1 MVFSRGDPQSGLT
14 VEGRLLAAF
23 PAAQGISVSFLKGFP
38 GGTVV
43 KNPFAKQEM
52 QETWVQSLGQEE
64 LLEEEMATHYSILAW
79 QVPWTEEPGGLYSP
93 WGHERLRYDLATKQ

>member
-38 GGTVV
+38 GGTGVM
-43 KNPFAKQEM
+43 NPFAKQEM
-52 QETWVQSLGQEE
+52 QETWVQSLGQEDP
-64 LLEEEMATHYSILAW
+64 LEERTAIHSNILGCRISR
-79 QVPWTEEPGGLYSP
+79 TEEPRGYSS
-93 WGHERLRYDLATKQ
+93 